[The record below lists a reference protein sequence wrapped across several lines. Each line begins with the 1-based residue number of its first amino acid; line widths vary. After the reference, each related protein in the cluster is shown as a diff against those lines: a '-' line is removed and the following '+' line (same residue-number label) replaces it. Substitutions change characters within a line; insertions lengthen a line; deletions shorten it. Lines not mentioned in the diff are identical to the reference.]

1 MKVPI
6 EISARHIHLSRH
18 DLDILFGQD
27 YKLTEYKKI
36 SQLSQ
41 FSAQETV
48 SVKGLKQTL
57 ENVRIVGPIR
67 LQTQLELSRT
77 DAYNLGIDPLIRVS
91 GDLKGTTGGVI
102 IIGPNGQIGLS
113 SGVIIA
119 QRHLHIEPELAEK
132 LNLKHNQIISI
143 KTSGQRSIVFN
154 EVVIRSRQDQDSL
167 ALHLDTDE
175 ANAAGVK
182 NGENISF

>member
-6 EISARHIHLSRH
+6 EISARHIHLSQKDH
-18 DLDILFGQD
+18 DVLFGKNYQL
-27 YKLTEYKKI
+27 KEYKKI
-36 SQLSQ
+36 SQPSQ

-48 SVKGLKQTL
+48 SVQGPKQTL
-57 ENVRIVGPIR
+57 QNVRIVGPIR
-67 LQTQLELSRT
+67 LQTQLELSKT

-91 GDLKGTTGGVI
+91 GDLQGTTGGVT
-102 IIGPNGQIGLS
+102 IIGPNGQINLS
-113 SGVIIA
+113 SGIIIA

-132 LNLKHNQIISI
+132 FNLQHGQIISI